1 MVTHWLVNHPGL
13 TDGLIDSLTCGDLV
27 TGLLIQRLTDRL
39 TTSCGDSLTGLYLLI
54 QGLSDFWLTDW
65 TRTVDSLTTLLI
77 QGLSDWMSLTSM
89 TVVIDSLTSILI
101 QGLSDWLTDW
111 LTNNLCDSLTALLI
125 EGMSN
130 LMTDSLT
137 NMQWHT
143 DWPTDSR
150 VVHV

>member
-13 TDGLIDSLTCGDLV
+13 TDGLIDWLTCGDLL

-39 TTSCGDSLTGLYLLI
+39 TMSCGDSLTGLYLLI

-89 TVVIDSLTSILI
+89 TVVTHWLAYWFKGCLI
-101 QGLSDWLTDW
+101 DW

-125 EGMSN
+125 QGMSN

-143 DWPTDSR
+143 DWPTDLR

>member
-1 MVTHWLVNHPGL
+1 MVTHRLVNHPGL
-13 TDGLIDSLTCGDLV
+13 TDGLIDWLTCGDLL
-27 TGLLIQRLTDRL
+27 TGLPIQSLTDWL

-54 QGLSDFWLTDW
+54 QGLSNFWLTDW

-89 TVVIDSLTSILI
+89 TVVTHWLAYWFKGCLIDY
-101 QGLSDWLTDW
+101 
-111 LTNNLCDSLTALLI
+111 LCDSLTALRI
-125 EGMSN
+125 QGMSN